1 MLCISFLP
9 SLQKK
14 SSVVKVEL
22 WFGNRLG
29 LATLRTGL
37 THIENMMVGVTKG
50 FLFKMKYVYAHFP
63 INLVVSDNQKVVEVR
78 NFLVSRHNEKTR
90 SSRTQSPTR
99 DRGIAVAR
107 PSDRCPS
114 NGPHCF
120 ALVLTSL
127 SLYFLPACRLFVFF
141 LRVRSR
147 TAS

>member
-1 MLCISFLP
+1 MLCCFP

-37 THIENMMVGVTKG
+37 THIENMMIGVTKG

-78 NFLVSRHNEKTR
+78 NFLVSPTQEEN
-90 SSRTQSPTR
+90 TQSH
-99 DRGIAVAR
+99 AA
-107 PSDRCPS
+107 
-114 NGPHCF
+114 
-120 ALVLTSL
+120 
-127 SLYFLPACRLFVFF
+127 
-141 LRVRSR
+141 
-147 TAS
+147 